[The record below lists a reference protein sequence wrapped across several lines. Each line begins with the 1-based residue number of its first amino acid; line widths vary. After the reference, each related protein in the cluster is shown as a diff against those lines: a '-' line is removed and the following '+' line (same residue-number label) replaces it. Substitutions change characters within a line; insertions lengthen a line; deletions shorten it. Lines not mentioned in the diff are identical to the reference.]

1 MNGMPEQPQ
10 PDQPTDAT
18 GWLEST
24 QKFAT
29 DLFVG
34 EEVEAGIIP
43 DVIKYNWFKMT
54 LPSNLRDE
62 SQYDLRYYW
71 DNNGKPGSFDDVKGL
86 GHFSKVDGVWH
97 AGSVDPTTGRFLKK
111 DTHPTVRKELAWYK
125 SNAPD
130 AVKFR
135 ESHSLTKEGEFWQYV
150 AADAPVSY
158 AAKKNSDDVISLMR
172 KEGFNDRAIVAL
184 MSNVAVETGGT
195 YSWKT
200 RQQKGGP
207 GIGLFQYDFMKPLY
221 YKYLKRKG
229 LTDSAKNQIKF
240 AHETIYG
247 EEQGVFGAT
256 RAKELRR
263 LFEDPNATA
272 SQAYE
277 YVFNKWENPR
287 ELHKDRRDA
296 AFKYW
301 SRKLL
306 KGAGN
311 G

>member
-1 MNGMPEQPQ
+1 MNDMPEQPQ

-34 EEVEAGIIP
+34 EEVDAGIIP

-54 LPSNLRDE
+54 LPSNLRDD

-71 DNNGKPGSFDDVKGL
+71 ENNGKPGSFNDVKSSD
-86 GHFSKVDGVWH
+86 HFNEVDGVWH
-97 AGSVDPTTGRFLKK
+97 AGSVDPDTGRFLKK
-111 DTHPTVRKELAWYK
+111 DTHPTVQKELAWYK

-135 ESHSLTKEGEFWQYV
+135 ESHSLTKEGQFWQYV
-150 AADAPVSY
+150 AVDAPVSY

-200 RQQKGGP
+200 RQQNGGP

-221 YKYLKRKG
+221 YKYLRRKG
-229 LTDSAKNQIKF
+229 LTDSAKNQVKF

-247 EEQGVFGAT
+247 EERGVFGAA

-287 ELHKDRRDA
+287 VPHKDRRDA

-306 KGAGN
+306 KGASDG
-311 G
+311 